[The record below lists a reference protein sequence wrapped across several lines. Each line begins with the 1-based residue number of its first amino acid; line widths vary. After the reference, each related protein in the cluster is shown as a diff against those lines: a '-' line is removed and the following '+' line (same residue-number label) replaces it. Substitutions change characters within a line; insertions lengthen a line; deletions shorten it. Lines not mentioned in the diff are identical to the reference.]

1 MILWALVQFFS
12 NVRVERM
19 RIASE
24 IGINEVRYQ
33 SLRPILTTTKKDT
46 FEKLVTLLQA
56 SLNYRTI
63 IFNRHCSKFIL
74 WLIVNKPEAQA
85 EETVA

>member
-24 IGINEVRYQ
+24 MWINEVRYQ
-33 SLRPILTTTKKDT
+33 SLRPILTTTKKDN
-46 FEKLVTLLQA
+46 FEKLVTLLQ
-56 SLNYRTI
+56 L
-63 IFNRHCSKFIL
+63 H
-74 WLIVNKPEAQA
+74 
-85 EETVA
+85 